1 MSVDLE
7 ERRGDKSIQ
16 GAQRRVWQLGMQLFK
31 LIKILRTETA
41 KEFSKVEQVSTPELV
56 MNISI
61 QLC

>member
-31 LIKILRTETA
+31 LIKILRTKTA

>member
-1 MSVDLE
+1 MSFDLE

-31 LIKILRTETA
+31 LIKILRTKTA

-61 QLC
+61 QPC